1 VSLEAVVSNESR
13 ERAWIVRIAVSLYV
27 FTAASSAG
35 TRVSDPHPVKLAE
48 LSVNAV
54 DEQSRNKRM
63 KTLLQN
69 SICERIGHLR
79 NERRSGISVFHK
91 SLPQDL
97 WVVIPLRFILVVM
110 PLRTME
116 FDEPAAANELK
127 EELFAFIK
135 REIEP
140 LEEDH
145 DQFLGPDAERHI
157 FDENFEQ
164 VPEYLNLKETIR
176 RRAAEAGFWGM
187 NMPESVGGRGIDTL
201 TDAIVSEFLENRPP
215 GFHTYAIQGA
225 GGGPTP
231 ILLACDDDQRERYL
245 DPLMAGEKTTCFA
258 LTEPD
263 HGSDPN
269 FLETSAERDGD
280 EWIINGEKSW
290 ISNGPYADFA
300 MVFARTSGDPGE
312 VGGIS
317 CFLVDADTAG
327 FEVGDIHRPMGHAWV
342 APSKLTFDDCRVT
355 DEHLLGEEGT
365 GFYQAMDWI
374 GNARLNV
381 AAGCVGSAQF
391 LVDKAL
397 DYAER
402 RETFGKPLI
411 DRQGIS
417 FPLAEVA
424 TDIERTRQLYRF
436 AAWKV
441 DNERD
446 ARKEIAMAKLSA
458 ANLENRAADV
468 AMQVH
473 GGSGYSRREPI
484 EERYRTSRGK
494 RLTEGTDEMQ
504 KQTIVRELRD

>member
-1 VSLEAVVSNESR
+1 
-13 ERAWIVRIAVSLYV
+13 
-27 FTAASSAG
+27 
-35 TRVSDPHPVKLAE
+35 
-48 LSVNAV
+48 
-54 DEQSRNKRM
+54 
-63 KTLLQN
+63 
-69 SICERIGHLR
+69 
-79 NERRSGISVFHK
+79 
-91 SLPQDL
+91 
-97 WVVIPLRFILVVM
+97 M
-110 PLRTME
+110 PSRTMDFE
-116 FDEPAAANELK
+116 EPAAATDLKDELS
-127 EELFAFIK
+127 AFIE

-145 DQFLGPDAERHI
+145 ERFLGPDAERHI

-164 VPEYLNLKETIR
+164 VPEYLDLKETIR
-176 RRAAEAGFWGM
+176 KRAAEADFWGM
-187 NMPESVGGRGIDTL
+187 SMPESVGGRGVDTL
-201 TDAIVSEFLENRPP
+201 TSAIVSEFLENRPP
-215 GFHTYAIQGA
+215 GFHTYAVQGA

-231 ILLACDDDQRERYL
+231 ILLACDEAQREEYL

-269 FLETSAERDGD
+269 FLETTAERVSGPAGD
-280 EWIINGEKSW
+280 EWVIDGEKSW

-300 MVFARTSGDPGE
+300 MVFARTSGDAGE

-317 CFLVDADTAG
+317 CFLVDADTPG
-327 FEVGDIHRPMGHAWV
+327 FEVGDVHRPMGHAWV
-342 APSKLTFDDCRVT
+342 APSKLRFDDCRVG
-355 DEHLLGEEGT
+355 DDQLLGDEGA
-365 GFYQAMDWI
+365 GFYQAMNWI

-381 AAGCVGSAQF
+381 AAGCVGSAEF
-391 LVDKAL
+391 LVEKAL
-397 DYAER
+397 DYAED
-402 RETFGKPLI
+402 RETFGKPLVE
-411 DRQGIS
+411 RQGIS

-424 TDIERTRQLYRF
+424 TDVERTRQLYRY

-441 DNERD
+441 DDDRD

-458 ANLENRAADV
+458 ATLENRAADV

-504 KQTIVRELRD
+504 KQTIVGELRD